1 MRHIDAIAKLLA
13 LLVAAGMATAHAE
26 PRSPY
31 ARRNV
36 AIVIYDEVEI
46 LDFAGPTEV
55 FTAAGDFSAFRVYT
69 VAPSHK
75 PIVSQGIL
83 RVTPDYSIDDA
94 PAPEILVLPG
104 GNAGSFIRN
113 PAAMAWVKRVAAK
126 NELSMSV
133 CSGAFILGD
142 LGLLD
147 GLSATTHWGALPGL
161 RNYPKVKAKSD
172 VRFVDNGR
180 IITTAGV
187 SAGID
192 GALHVVQRLLGDDAA
207 WRTARYMQY
216 DYWEP
221 AESGKLGKQS
231 KEALR
236 ALVFNDAEKAN
247 RLLSAEAT
255 ASPKDGQVLSRL
267 GRAQLLRGPSASGV
281 ATLEKA
287 VALGQRDPLTLN
299 TLADAQLGTGKAA
312 AAVTTFEQ
320 LLAARGAPNDAYGL
334 ACALARQG
342 KTDAALSA
350 LEQAVKLGLLPRVAA
365 GAADDDDL
373 ASLRGNPRFAQIL
386 SGASGAQASAL
397 PVR

>member
-13 LLVAAGMATAHAE
+13 LLVAAGVATAHAE

-36 AIVIYDEVEI
+36 AIVVYDDVEI

-69 VAPSHK
+69 VGPSHK
-75 PIVSQGIL
+75 PILSQGIL
-83 RVTPDYSIDDA
+83 KVIPDYSIEDA
-94 PAPEILVLPG
+94 PAPDILVLPG
-104 GNAGSFIRN
+104 GNAGTLIKN
-113 PAAMAWVKRVAAK
+113 KAAMAWVSKVAK
-126 NELSMSV
+126 KDELSMSV
-133 CSGAFILGD
+133 CSGAFILAD

-147 GLSATTHWGALPGL
+147 GLTATTHWGALPGL
-161 RNYPKVKAKSD
+161 RNYPKVKTQAE

-207 WRTARYMQY
+207 WKTARYMQY

-221 AESGKLGKQS
+221 AESGTLGKQS
-231 KEALR
+231 KEALK
-236 ALVFNDAEKAN
+236 ALTFRDAEKATK
-247 RLLSAEAT
+247 LLSAEA
-255 ASPKDGQVLSRL
+255 AARPPARPSGSRL
-267 GRAQLLRGPSASGV
+267 GRAQLLKEPSPQGV

-299 TLADAQLGTGKAA
+299 TLANAQLATGNVPASEA
-312 AAVTTFEQ
+312 TFEQ
-320 LLAARGAPNDAYGL
+320 LVATRGAPNDEYGL

-342 KTDAALSA
+342 KSDAALAA
-350 LEQAVKLGLLPRVAA
+350 LEQAVKLGLAPRVLA
-365 GAADDDDL
+365 GAPDDEDL

-386 SGASGAQASAL
+386 SGASSGQASAL
-397 PVR
+397 R

>member
-1 MRHIDAIAKLLA
+1 MRHIDAIAKLFA

-36 AIVIYDEVEI
+36 AIVIYDDVEI

-55 FTAAGDFSAFRVYT
+55 FTAAGDFSAFHVYT

-83 RVTPDYSIDDA
+83 RVTPDYAIDDA
-94 PAPEILVLPG
+94 PAPDILVLPG
-104 GNAGSFIRN
+104 GNAGSFIKN

-133 CSGAFILGD
+133 CSGAFILAD

-161 RNYPKVKAKSD
+161 RNYQKIKAKSD

-247 RLLSAEAT
+247 KLLSAEVAS
-255 ASPKDGQVLSRL
+255 SPKDPLLLSRL
-267 GRAQLLRGPSASGV
+267 GRAQLLRGPPAEGV

-287 VALGQRDPLTLN
+287 VSMGQRDPLTLSA
-299 TLADAQLGTGKAA
+299 LANAQLSTGNLAA
-312 AAVTTFEQ
+312 AAGTYEQ
-320 LLAARGAPNDAYGL
+320 LVAARGAPNDAYNL
-334 ACALARQG
+334 ACARARQG
-342 KTDAALSA
+342 KTEAALAA
-350 LEQAVKLGLLPRVAA
+350 LEQSVRLGLGPRGIASA
-365 GAADDDDL
+365 PDDDDL

-386 SGASGAQASAL
+386 AEGSTAQASAL